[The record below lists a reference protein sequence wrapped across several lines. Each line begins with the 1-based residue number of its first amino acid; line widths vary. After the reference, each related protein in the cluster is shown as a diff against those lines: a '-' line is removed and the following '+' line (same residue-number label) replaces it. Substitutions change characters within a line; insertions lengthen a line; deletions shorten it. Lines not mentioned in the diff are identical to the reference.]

1 MGASAAR
8 FAGLVVG
15 PLAALRQPAAV
26 AGAGTSLAAGARTCQ
41 WRTAAALRSRYAPV
55 RSRARAVPA
64 PPAPARTGCRRTRW
78 RAARPGHRRAA
89 EVAAKPR
96 RQRALTPTAAR
107 FLRPARAHPLAAPDE
122 IPAMTEVPELPAA
135 ANARLIE
142 RVDAIRDAVGHAFI
156 GQADVLDQILV
167 ALLAGGHVLIEGV
180 PGLGKTLLVRALAQA
195 LELDY
200 GRVQFTPDL
209 MPSDVSGHAVY
220 DPKSESF
227 KIRRG
232 PVFTNLLLAD
242 EINRAPAKTQSA
254 LLEVMQEGQVT
265 IEGKA
270 FTLAPPF
277 MALATQNPLEQ
288 EGTYPLPEAQ
298 LDRFLLKVLIDYP
311 QLEDEKRMVTAIT
324 SGRAASDFDL
334 SQVPRVLGAGELLE
348 LQRATAAITVD
359 DEVIDYAVRI
369 VAATRQWPGIA
380 VGAGPRGSI
389 ALVRASRAQAVLAG
403 RDFVTPDDVRDIAR
417 PALRHRIALAPEL
430 QIEGQDADDVLGAL
444 LAKVE
449 APRR

>member
-1 MGASAAR
+1 MG
-8 FAGLVVG
+8 G
-15 PLAALRQPAAV
+15 PSPV
-26 AGAGTSLAAGARTCQ
+26 AGDL
-41 WRTAAALRSRYAPV
+41 V
-55 RSRARAVPA
+55 
-64 PPAPARTGCRRTRW
+64 
-78 RAARPGHRRAA
+78 
-89 EVAAKPR
+89 
-96 RQRALTPTAAR
+96 
-107 FLRPARAHPLAAPDE
+107 
-122 IPAMTEVPELPAA
+122 
-135 ANARLIE
+135 E
-142 RVDAIRDAVGHAFI
+142 RVDAIREAVGHAFI
-156 GQADVLDQILV
+156 GQQEVLDQILI

-195 LELDY
+195 LELDH

-265 IEGKA
+265 IEGKS
-270 FTLAPPF
+270 FPLAPPF
-277 MALATQNPLEQ
+277 MALATQNPVEQ

-298 LDRFLLKVLIDYP
+298 LDRFLLKIIIDYP
-311 QLEDEKRMVTAIT
+311 ALEEEKRMVDAVTT
-324 SGRAASDFDL
+324 GRSASDFDL
-334 SQVPRVLGAGELLE
+334 QRVPRVLSAGDVVA
-348 LQRATAAITVD
+348 LQQATAAITVD
-359 DEVIDYAVRI
+359 AEVIDYAVRI
-369 VAATRQWPGIA
+369 VAATRKWPGIA
-380 VGAGPRGSI
+380 LGAGPRGSI
-389 ALVRASRAQAVLAG
+389 ALVRAARAQALLSG

-430 QIEGQDADDVLGAL
+430 QIEGQDADDVLSAL
-444 LAKVE
+444 LAKVD